1 MNLIT
6 LMLIFFKIFMNL
18 QNFIILKHENLFP
31 QIEAQKTEF
40 KNMNTKNS
48 KI

>member
-1 MNLIT
+1 
-6 LMLIFFKIFMNL
+6 MNL